1 MNEACELV
9 PSMTGVTRSLFKYIK
24 ILWRCHLHFHS
35 IWVSIFKMWKI
46 RRLERKVQY
55 IQRLTTPR
63 EYLQRVFLSC
73 TLFESKAYI
82 VLLMNV
88 TNHKCIGVDKTVM
101 TWTDYNIAAKTADHT
116 NTSLVAVCCSMKY
129 HVITPSAV
137 FLHASQVI
145 RP

>member
-1 MNEACELV
+1 M
-9 PSMTGVTRSLFKYIK
+9 P
-24 ILWRCHLHFHS
+24 
-35 IWVSIFKMWKI
+35 
-46 RRLERKVQY
+46 
-55 IQRLTTPR
+55 
-63 EYLQRVFLSC
+63 RVFLSC

-88 TNHKCIGVDKTVM
+88 TNHKSIGVDLTEM
-101 TWTDYNIAAKTADHT
+101 TWIDRNIAAKTADHT

-137 FLHASQVI
+137 FLHVSQVI

>member
-1 MNEACELV
+1 M
-9 PSMTGVTRSLFKYIK
+9 P
-24 ILWRCHLHFHS
+24 
-35 IWVSIFKMWKI
+35 
-46 RRLERKVQY
+46 
-55 IQRLTTPR
+55 
-63 EYLQRVFLSC
+63 RVFLSC

-88 TNHKCIGVDKTVM
+88 TNHKSIGVDLTEM
-101 TWTDYNIAAKTADHT
+101 TWIDHNIAAKTTDHT

-137 FLHASQVI
+137 FLHVSQVI

>member
-55 IQRLTTPR
+55 I
-63 EYLQRVFLSC
+63 
-73 TLFESKAYI
+73 
-82 VLLMNV
+82 
-88 TNHKCIGVDKTVM
+88 
-101 TWTDYNIAAKTADHT
+101 
-116 NTSLVAVCCSMKY
+116 
-129 HVITPSAV
+129 
-137 FLHASQVI
+137 
-145 RP
+145 